1 MRDSRFRPELR
12 RLPGLLFVVL
22 TAAAMAA
29 EEPAPPPPS
38 TVVMV
43 PMRDGVRLATEI
55 YLPDGG
61 GPCPVVLAR
70 SVYGRGFG
78 PQWGPAWLEKGI
90 AFAVQDCRGRGDSEG
105 TDMGFFADGWGE
117 ARDGADTVAWLRAQ
131 PWCNGKIATQGG
143 SALGIVQILAAPA
156 TPWITCQ
163 GIVVAPASVYGRLT
177 YQGGVFRK
185 EMMEGWLAAQKLPHV
200 LELWKAHPSYDAFW
214 RGFDAE
220 SAADRVT
227 APAVHVGG
235 WWDCFGQ
242 GTLEAFM
249 SRQYE
254 GAPPARGN
262 QKLIMGPWL
271 HGVKRDPGDVTL
283 AENFDDVDFNKYTQ
297 RFFRYWLLGEQNGIM
312 DEPAVQYYTVGDL
325 SDPGAPGNEWRTA
338 SDWPPFP
345 TKATPFYLS
354 PDGALHAEQVAD
366 SPGGLTFMYDP
377 ANPVPSLGG
386 ATLLHKPGVYDQRP
400 VSDRPDVLKF
410 ATEPLSAPL
419 EITGRVTVRLY
430 VSTDARDTDFTA
442 KLLDIY
448 PDGREILMLDGIQR
462 LKFRHG
468 CELPDYLLP
477 GEIAEIEIDLWSISL
492 IFNTGHRIGLH
503 VSSSNFP
510 RFEVNPNTG
519 KDFPVEGEPMAVAA
533 NTVYTGVRHPS
544 ALILPVAP

>member
-1 MRDSRFRPELR
+1 M
-12 RLPGLLFVVL
+12 
-22 TAAAMAA
+22 
-29 EEPAPPPPS
+29 
-38 TVVMV
+38 
-43 PMRDGVRLATEI
+43 
-55 YLPDGG
+55 
-61 GPCPVVLAR
+61 
-70 SVYGRGFG
+70 
-78 PQWGPAWLEKGI
+78 
-90 AFAVQDCRGRGDSEG
+90 
-105 TDMGFFADGWGE
+105 
-117 ARDGADTVAWLRAQ
+117 
-131 PWCNGKIATQGG
+131 
-143 SALGIVQILAAPA
+143 
-156 TPWITCQ
+156 
-163 GIVVAPASVYGRLT
+163 
-177 YQGGVFRK
+177 
-185 EMMEGWLAAQKLPHV
+185 
-200 LELWKAHPSYDAFW
+200 
-214 RGFDAE
+214 
-220 SAADRVT
+220 
-227 APAVHVGG
+227 
-235 WWDCFGQ
+235 
-242 GTLEAFM
+242 
-249 SRQYE
+249 
-254 GAPPARGN
+254 
-262 QKLIMGPWL
+262 

-325 SDPGAPGNEWRTA
+325 SDPDAPGNEWRTA

-366 SPGGLTFMYDP
+366 SPGGLTLMYDP

>member
-1 MRDSRFRPELR
+1 MRHPLTFRFLTV
-12 RLPGLLFVVL
+12 LLLVGPSV
-22 TAAAMAA
+22 AAGAA
-29 EEPAPPPPS
+29 EEAAPTLPS
-38 TVVMV
+38 TLVMV

-55 YLPDGG
+55 YLPQGEG
-61 GPCPVVLAR
+61 RFPVVLAR
-70 SVYGRGFG
+70 SVYGRKFG

-90 AFAVQDCRGRGDSEG
+90 AFAVQDCRGRGDSG
-105 TDMGFFADGWGE
+105 GADMGFLADGWGE
-117 ARDGADTVAWLRAQ
+117 AQDGDDTVAWLRAQ
-131 PWCNGKIATQGG
+131 PWCNGKIGTFGA
-143 SALGIVQILAAPA
+143 SALGIVQILAAPS

-163 GIVVAPASVYGRLT
+163 GIIVAPASLYGRIT

-200 LELWKAHPSYDAFW
+200 LELWKAHPAYDSFW
-214 RGFDAE
+214 RGYDAV

-235 WWDCFGQ
+235 WWDCFNQ
-242 GTLEAFM
+242 GTLEAFV
-249 SRQYE
+249 SRQHE

-271 HGVKRDPGDVTL
+271 HGVKREPGDVTL
-283 AENFDDVDFNKYTQ
+283 AENFNAVNFDEYIQ

-325 SDPGAPGNEWRTA
+325 SDPDAPGNEWRTA
-338 SDWPPFP
+338 NDWPPFV
-345 TKATPFYLS
+345 ARETPFYLC
-354 PDGALHAEQVAD
+354 PDGSLSAGEVSQTA
-366 SPGGLTFMYDP
+366 GGLTFAYDP

-400 VSDRPDVLKF
+400 VSDRPDVLRF
-410 ATEPLSAPL
+410 ATPPLATPL

-430 VSTDARDTDFTA
+430 VSTDAKDTDFTA

-462 LKFRHG
+462 VKFRNG
-468 CELPDYLLP
+468 FECPDYLPP
-477 GEIAEIEIDLWSISL
+477 GKIAEIAIDLWSISL
-492 IFNTGHRIGLH
+492 IFNTGHRVGLH

-510 RFEVNPNTG
+510 RFEVNPNNG
-519 KDFPVEGEPMAVAA
+519 KDFPVEGEAMPVAR
-533 NTVYTGVRHPS
+533 NTIYTGLRQPS
-544 ALILPVAP
+544 ALILPLTP